1 MPGSAPLSFTLRVAA
16 GRIEGEAVDGN
27 QRYVLRARRLV
38 D

>member
-16 GRIEGEAVDGN
+16 GRIEGEALDGN
-27 QRYVLRARRLV
+27 ERYLLHARRLV